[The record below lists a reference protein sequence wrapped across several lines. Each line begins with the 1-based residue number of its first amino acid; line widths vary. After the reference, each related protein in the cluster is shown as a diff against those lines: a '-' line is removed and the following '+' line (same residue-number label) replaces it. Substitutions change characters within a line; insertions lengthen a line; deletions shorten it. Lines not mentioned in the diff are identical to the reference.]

1 MGLRS
6 DGGFDAGAENM
17 KVKGL
22 GRGRR
27 GGSERNYKS
36 VRFPAGFPV
45 AVLSIR
51 AKNDLK
57 GKGFISVCRLQSIME
72 ENQGSLKGGSEAK
85 TMEEQCLLAYLLCW
99 SSANFPNSPE
109 TFLPPEVTPTTVV
122 LALVSPLTIKKMPPP
137 PAAMPTVPQLRLP
150 QIDSGFS

>member
-6 DGGFDAGAENM
+6 DGGFAAGAENM

-57 GKGFISVCRLQSIME
+57 GEGFISVYRLQSFME

-85 TMEEQCLLAYLLCW
+85 IMEEQCLLAYLLCW
-99 SSANFPNSPE
+99 SSANFSKQPRN
-109 TFLPPEVTPTTVV
+109 LPPSRGETYHSGPGPCKSINNQENAPSPPT
-122 LALVSPLTIKKMPPP
+122 AI
-137 PAAMPTVPQLRLP
+137 PQFLN
-150 QIDSGFS
+150 